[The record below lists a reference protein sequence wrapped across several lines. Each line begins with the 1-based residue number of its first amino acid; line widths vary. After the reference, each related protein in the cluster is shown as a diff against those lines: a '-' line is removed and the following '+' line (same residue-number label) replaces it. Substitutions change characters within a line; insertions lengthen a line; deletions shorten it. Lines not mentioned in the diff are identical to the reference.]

1 MMRVTL
7 FLHLLAST
15 VWVGGMFFAHFAL
28 RPSALALEPASRLP
42 LWVSVFQRF
51 FPAVWAA
58 VILLLSTGYWIIFRV
73 GGFAVAP
80 LYMHLM
86 SGIGVVM
93 AAIFMYIYFV
103 PYPRLR
109 LAAAATD
116 WPAAAA
122 HLARIRRLV
131 GINLTLGLISLAV
144 VRLLRS

>member
-1 MMRVTL
+1 MRIAL

-28 RPSALALEPASRLP
+28 RPAALALDPAKRLP
-42 LWVSVFQRF
+42 LWVSVFDRF
-51 FPAVWAA
+51 LPVVWVA
-58 VILLLSTGYWIIFRV
+58 VILLLFTGYWIIFRI

-109 LAAAATD
+109 LAVAAAD
-116 WPAAAA
+116 WPAGAAQ
-122 HLARIRRLV
+122 LARIRAWVGTNLV
-131 GINLTLGLISLAV
+131 LGIVELAV
-144 VRLLRS
+144 VRLMRS

>member
-1 MMRVTL
+1 MMRTAL

-28 RPSALALEPASRLP
+28 RPAALALDPSLRLP
-42 LWVSVFQRF
+42 LWAGVLGRF
-51 FPAVWAA
+51 LPFVWLA
-58 VILLLSTGYWIIFRV
+58 VILLLVTGYGIIFGI

-80 LYMHLM
+80 IYMHLM

-93 AAIFMYIYFV
+93 AFIFAYIYFV
-103 PYPRLR
+103 PFPRLR
-109 LAAAATD
+109 KTVAAGEF
-116 WPAAAA
+116 PAAAA

-144 VRLLRS
+144 VRLLRG